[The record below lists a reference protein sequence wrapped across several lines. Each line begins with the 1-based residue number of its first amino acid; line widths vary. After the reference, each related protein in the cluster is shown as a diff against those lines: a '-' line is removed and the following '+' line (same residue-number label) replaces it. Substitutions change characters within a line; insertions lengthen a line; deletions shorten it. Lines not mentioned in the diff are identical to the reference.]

1 MGFAIFNS
9 VTIPLLLNFDEIDAH
24 FNGSAPY
31 RILDW
36 SSVAVFILDIYFQM
50 NTTYYDSDGEEIFNK
65 TKIRATY
72 ARGLFPIDL
81 LSSLPFG
88 KMGKEF
94 ESFKVLTILKVVRV
108 SRLTTVINKMDSD
121 EEDKSLLRLLY
132 IVFKLVLAMHLVGSF
147 WYGGAR
153 RWWGDKTWIPP
164 LDFVYAGIYP
174 RIYRSWSEDYND
186 VYRYA
191 IGHYNALLFLGGNE
205 MGPRAD
211 ADIAVCTIVLIA
223 LAIFNAYLFGDMAVL
238 TEMMGRK

>member
-1 MGFAIFNS
+1 M
-9 VTIPLLLNFDEIDAH
+9 
-24 FNGSAPY
+24 
-31 RILDW
+31 LDY

-65 TKIRATY
+65 TKIRAHY
-72 ARGLFPIDL
+72 ARGLFAIDL
-81 LSSLPFG
+81 VSSLPFG
-88 KMGKEF
+88 EMGPDF
-94 ESFKVLTILKVVRV
+94 ASLRALTILKVVRV
-108 SRLTTVINKMDSD
+108 LRLTTVINKMDSD

-147 WYGGAR
+147 WYGGVSDI
-153 RWWGDKTWIPP
+153 WGDKYWIPP

-174 RIYRSWSEDYND
+174 TIYRSWSEDYD
-186 VYRYA
+186 GVYRYA

-205 MGPRAD
+205 MGPRGD
-211 ADIAVCTIVLIA
+211 GDIAICTGILIG

>member
-1 MGFAIFNS
+1 
-9 VTIPLLLNFDEIDAH
+9 
-24 FNGSAPY
+24 
-31 RILDW
+31 
-36 SSVAVFILDIYFQM
+36 M

-65 TKIRATY
+65 TKIRAHY
-72 ARGLFPIDL
+72 ARGLLPIDL

-88 KMGKEF
+88 KMGSTFQALKA
-94 ESFKVLTILKVVRV
+94 LTILKVIRV
-108 SRLTTVINKMDSD
+108 ARLTTVINKMDSD

-147 WYGGAR
+147 WYGGVTSSF
-153 RWWGDKTWIPP
+153 GTKHWIPP
-164 LDFVYAGIYP
+164 LDFVYAGLYP
-174 RIYRSWSEDYND
+174 EIYRSWSEDYGD

-205 MGPRAD
+205 MGPRGD
-211 ADIAVCTIVLIA
+211 GDIAICTGILIA